1 MPTEEKTKKVTT
13 KKTVKKTETEKAIKT
28 VKKEAVK
35 KPVKKAKN
43 TEKVEVKKADVKVEE
58 GAKVQT
64 EVKPEKKQVT
74 QPKEQPKKK
83 VATYFAVGRRKTAT
97 AFAKLIADPQKKE
110 KTFTVNGRNVEAY
123 FSLPQQKKA
132 YLEPLRTT
140 NTINRFDVAVRV
152 VGSGQTG
159 QLGAVIHA
167 VSRAL
172 IKVDP
177 ERFRIILRKR
187 GFTTRDP
194 RAKERKKVGLMGARH
209 VKQSPRR

>member
-1 MPTEEKTKKVTT
+1 MANEEKT
-13 KKTVKKTETEKAIKT
+13 KKTVKKSVKKETKKEVAVKPVKKT
-28 VKKEAVK
+28 VKKVEK
-35 KPVKKAKN
+35 KE
-43 TEKVEVKKADVKVEE
+43 TEKVNVESKPVEKVKVEKKE
-58 GAKVQT
+58 EEKKS
-64 EVKPEKKQVT
+64 EVKTVAQSSVS
-74 QPKEQPKKK
+74 PKKK
-83 VATYFAVGRRKTAT
+83 IATYSATGRRKTAT
-97 AFAKLIADPQKKE
+97 AFVKLIADPQKKE
-110 KTFTVNGRNVEAY
+110 KTFTVNGRLVEKY

-140 NTINRFDVAVRV
+140 NTISRFDVVAKV

-172 IKVDP
+172 VKVDP
-177 ERFRIILRKR
+177 ERFKVILRKR